1 MTGIEQYVRV
11 RVCASGPDETETL
24 PVLLRY
30 DPATDPTRVGLGFPG
45 TEGAHDHVFA
55 RALLEEGLRSPA
67 ETAALRIWPCGRAQT
82 VLELRRAAGLLLVLQ
97 FDSSDLIRFLRR
109 TYTAAAHYEAGRHG
123 TGARG
128 AEGAGPPVAG
138 SPRRAGAAR
147 RTGIARRAGAA
158 GLDAVA
164 VLGVVRAAAP
174 RGRRPGT
181 GGRALA
187 PASRSACQRPCHV

>member
-109 TYTAAAHYEAGRHG
+109 TYTAAAHYEAGL
-123 TGARG
+123 TGPVREAPRAPG
-128 AEGAGPPVAG
+128 RQSPVAPAGPVPPAGPV
-138 SPRRAGAAR
+138 SP
-147 RTGIARRAGAA
+147 
-158 GLDAVA
+158 
-164 VLGVVRAAAP
+164 AAP
-174 RGRRPGT
+174 VPPVSTR
-181 GGRALA
+181 
-187 PASRSACQRPCHV
+187 SRSSA